1 MLQDNLLLI
10 ISLLFA
16 VTMLSMLSNKLRISY
31 PIFLVIAGLLISLFP
46 GVPRIMI
53 DPDIIFVIFLPPLL
67 YSAAWNTSWQDFWRF
82 RRPISLLAF
91 GLVICTACAVA
102 YVTTR
107 MIPGFSP
114 ALGFLLGGI
123 ISPPDAVAAT
133 SVLQTLKIPKRVV
146 TILEGESLINDAS
159 SLIVFRFAMATMM
172 TGQFVLW
179 KAGVDFLEVSFF
191 GVAIGLII
199 GFGVYA
205 IHRWLPTTPSID
217 TGISLISP
225 YLMYITA
232 EHFHFSGV
240 LAVVSGGLFV
250 SYRSHDALTYGSRLQ
265 SQSVWNVLIFLLNGV
280 VFILIGLQLPSIVRG
295 LGEYSLGSAIVYGV
309 VISVVAVLVRL
320 LWVFPGA
327 YLPRICFKKI
337 RMREARPVEK
347 QVFIIGWSGMRGIVS
362 LASALAIPYMLS
374 KDIPFPHRNLILF
387 ITFVVIL
394 CTLVLQGLSL
404 PLLVKWMRLE
414 VQENE
419 EEQQLS
425 IRLRLATAVLDHI
438 TREYGEEATSI
449 DAFNR
454 LKGRYERMVQIT
466 SQKLE
471 KEEGKEISP
480 TFLPRYRQLLL
491 ELVAVQRRELSQMR
505 HDNLF
510 SEELL
515 RSKEFEL
522 DLEEARF
529 RRVGGRARA
538 GGDAV

>member
-438 TREYGEEATSI
+438 TGEYGEEATSI

-454 LKGRYERMVQIT
+454 LKERYERMVQIT